1 MEKQEKK
8 PLSQRYEVGLMVV
21 SVIIVAALVA
31 GISIF
36 PAKGKE
42 VAAAAMHMMTY
53 TFGSTMQFITV
64 IILIF
69 LVALGFSKYG
79 SIRLGKE
86 KPDYKTLQ
94 LGGHDVL
101 HRSRRRHCLLGLP
114 GVGLPLQRR
123 PSAGGHRGHRGLRL

>member
-36 PAKGKE
+36 PEKGKE
-42 VAAAAMHMMTY
+42 VASAAMHMMTY

-86 KPDYKTLQ
+86 KPDYKT
-94 LGGHDVL
+94 
-101 HRSRRRHCLLGLP
+101 S
-114 GVGLPLQRR
+114 
-123 PSAGGHRGHRGLRL
+123 S